1 MSIENIVSLVGGL
14 NNMTAIKSPDCMY
27 FCKMQNDGQY
37 LWGFLSPSDERL
49 GEVLVKK
56 QVTIEEHQ
64 QLLSGGNI
72 VYYDGEVFNADSDQ
86 YYLNDNGDF
95 VKRDDEEYNQIKA
108 GLKKEE
114 LIQYLYTIKADKAY
128 GGVII
133 NNAIKFE
140 TNQTSITNTVATIAL
155 MGDTDKTNWKFYT
168 LNDEPIMIE
177 ITKLQLAGI
186 AQFGKNMIN
195 ACFAVEGNYI
205 EQVKSATVAELI
217 SEGWVS
223 QFKESA
229 QTAMD
234 QVNNKIEI
242 DFTQNS

>member
-1 MSIENIVSLVGGL
+1 MSIQNIVSLVGGL
-14 NNMTAIKSPDCMY
+14 NNITAIKSPDKMY
-27 FCKMQNDGQY
+27 YCKFQNGEKY
-37 LWGFLSPSDERL
+37 LWGFLSPSDPRL
-49 GEVLVKK
+49 ETVLIKKEVS
-56 QVTIEEHQ
+56 IEQHQ

-72 VYYDGEVFNADSDQ
+72 IYYEGKVFNADSDQ

-95 VKRDDEEYNQIKA
+95 IKRDDEEYNQIKA

-168 LNDEPIMIE
+168 LNDGPIMIE

-186 AQFGKNMIN
+186 AQFGKDMIN

-223 QFKESA
+223 QFKASA
-229 QTAMD
+229 QAAMD